1 MSTATPQ
8 DKRRIVASISAL
20 IAIPFYSYCGA
31 AHFCIGGHMAHP
43 PYQWWDFANEY
54 VWITFLSIALV
65 LSFRS
70 NIPSKKTFIGLTSVM
85 LAFRLVGL
93 SSFIPL
99 AEAGLLV
106 VAIKSLR
113 PKRQTRNQNGQA
125 SNKTT
130 EREFEIRAEGASSE
144 APRG

>member
-43 PYQWWDFANEY
+43 PYQWWDLANEY

-70 NIPSKKTFIGLTSVM
+70 NIPSKKTFIGFTSVM
-85 LAFRLVGL
+85 LASSLVYL
-93 SSFIPL
+93 SILMPL
-99 AEAGLLV
+99 AALGLLV
-106 VAIKSLR
+106 VSIKSLR

-125 SNKTT
+125 SKKTI
-130 EREFEIRAEGASSE
+130 ERDFEIRDEGASSE
-144 APRG
+144 APPG